1 MSANHEKKE
10 MKTKPAGARKYFSA
24 QEESSS
30 TGKRQ
35 VKQPETMEGFCDKI
49 INKVKDIEPGELLA
63 EGENLFDRARK
74 LDKEITGNAKG
85 LVSKVT
91 GYFRDSVDSYKKAR
105 K

>member
-1 MSANHEKKE
+1 MSGNHEKKE
-10 MKTKPAGARKYFSA
+10 MKTKPAAARKYFCA

-30 TGKRQ
+30 KEKRQ

-74 LDKEITGNAKG
+74 LDKQITGNAKG